1 MIITFISLGLVVLVN
16 ILLIVSI
23 FNFTR
28 NNTKETSSNA
38 VIIDI
43 SELLTLLII
52 LLMSINIILKGIMS
66 GPSLLFINILATV
79 LILCIWSITRV
90 PFIRD
95 FLGIKI
101 GIDSSNNRIVDNMI
115 RNNLNNLNNLNNEII
130 KNSNNDDQTNVEN
143 DLEENAN
150 KCNYNSNNTI
160 FSKYIDKNEMNNFSF
175 EGLFPD
181 YDKDQEILDMKKKTD
196 KDYSAYNGY
205 PNDHICFGCQC
216 LKRED
221 GYKFCG
227 KFVEGVGTIGCSER
241 WGCLNCKKCDQET
254 NTKDRDYT
262 CDNCK
267 CYNTQT
273 GYLCGKVDRM
283 TGYIHKCK
291 SSCKKCDKCYGA
303 NSDNLLGDAGM
314 ITVDPITSLNKVVRY
329 DLKNND
335 LNELL

>member
-28 NNTKETSSNA
+28 NNTEQTSTNA
-38 VIIDI
+38 IVIDV
-43 SELLTLLII
+43 SELILLLII
-52 LLMSINIILKGIMS
+52 LLMSINIILREIMS
-66 GPSLLFINILATV
+66 GPSLLFLNILTVV
-79 LILCIWSITRV
+79 LILCIWSVVRV

-95 FLGIKI
+95 FFGIKI
-101 GIDSSNNRIVDNMI
+101 GIDSVSSNNRIVDDLV
-115 RNNLNNLNNLNNEII
+115 NNNQNYEYE
-130 KNSNNDDQTNVEN
+130 NSIPDN
-143 DLEENAN
+143 DLENNNLEENLN
-150 KCNYNSNNTI
+150 KCNYDSDNTI

-175 EGLFPD
+175 ENLFPD
-181 YDKDQEILDMKKKTD
+181 YDKDQEILDLKKKTD

-205 PNDHICFGCQC
+205 PSDHICFGCQC
-216 LKRED
+216 LTRED

-241 WGCLNCKKCDQET
+241 WGCQNCKKCDEET
-254 NTKDRDYT
+254 DTRDRDYT

-273 GYLCGKVDRM
+273 GYLCGKVDRI

-329 DLKNND
+329 DLKSND

>member
-28 NNTKETSSNA
+28 NNTEQTSTNA
-38 VIIDI
+38 IVIDV

-52 LLMSINIILKGIMS
+52 LLISVNIILRGIMDGS
-66 GPSLLFINILATV
+66 SLLFINILTII
-79 LILCIWSITRV
+79 LILTIWSLVRV

-95 FLGIKI
+95 FFGIKI
-101 GIDSSNNRIVDNMI
+101 GLDTNNSNNRIVDDLI
-115 RNNLNNLNNLNNEII
+115 NNQNNE
-130 KNSNNDDQTNVEN
+130 NVEN
-143 DLEENAN
+143 NQNNQINNSEEIVAS
-150 KCNYNSNNTI
+150 CNYDSDNTI